1 MNQNFKNPAS
11 RSSRGEP
18 STRALLRQA
27 ARDAIGAADVRLEID
42 APAELRCGIDPVSL
56 VELVTAMVRGAV
68 ACIPADG
75 EITLTLWQSDSTCE
89 IEVADNGPA
98 VESRPRRL
106 PLAAAALGA
115 EMLWQNCPQG
125 GAAVTAKLRR
135 SLASRE
141 AA

>member
-1 MNQNFKNPAS
+1 MSQNFKNSAA
-11 RSSRGEP
+11 RSFRGEP

-27 ARDAIGAADVRLEID
+27 ALNAIGSADVRLEID
-42 APAELRCGIDPVSL
+42 APADLRCGIDSASL
-56 VELVTAMVRGAV
+56 VELVTAMVRAAV
-68 ACIPADG
+68 ACLPADG
-75 EITLTLWQSDSTCE
+75 EIILTLWQSDSTCE

-115 EMLWQNCPQG
+115 EMVWQNCPQG
-125 GAAVTAKLRR
+125 GAAVTAKLRPW
-135 SLASRE
+135 LASRE